1 MTIIGKLFA
10 QAGRHE
16 VADRNADSNRS
27 HPDCCSYPATIN
39 RSRFAYIGKHLA
51 FCSHTSVFSLFVEPG
66 SVFIVPFDPPA
77 DDSVQALS

>member
-27 HPDCCSYPATIN
+27 HLDCCSHPAAVD
-39 RSRFAYIGKHLA
+39 RSRLTHIGKHFA
-51 FCSHTSVFSLFVEPG
+51 FCSHTSVGSLFVEPS
-66 SVFIVPFDPPA
+66 SVFIVPFDPA
-77 DDSVQALS
+77 AQHALQALS